1 MLVVRP
7 APANL
12 PASLKDVVDYR
23 KSGLSLNHI
32 VGCPL
37 DCGYCVRHLFQNF
50 RDEAAPSG
58 HGRPGRRRCPHQPLG
73 VPQTP
78 PPRQDPGVNRI
89 GDETA
94 RSLYDGCCR
103 WSVDGRL
110 GSGFRKRP
118 RAQLLRIPLA
128 LSNQLDNPAR
138 ENVFHETRPWLSL
151 KSAACLIERCRH
163 CRDHFGTERRA
174 A

>member
-1 MLVVRP
+1 MPAFGEALFVNSRFAELVAVGRVDEIP
-7 APANL
+7 AR
-12 PASLKDVVDYR
+12 VDIAVDDAAH
-23 KSGLSLNHI
+23 L
-32 VGCPL
+32 VGNGSC
-37 DCGYCVRHLFQNF
+37 D
-50 RDEAAPSG
+50 
-58 HGRPGRRRCPHQPLG
+58 
-73 VPQTP
+73 
-78 PPRQDPGVNRI
+78 
-89 GDETA
+89 DETA
-94 RSLYDGCCR
+94 RSLYDWCCR